1 MMTFYVLFDIY
12 INTIMKKIITLLL
25 LLLISACS
33 SKNGTQNDIKQAQ
46 SKICS
51 NVQGAAALYWDFAH
65 SLPIPLTEVP
75 LIKNPGQQF
84 VHSLSPLLG
93 FTIPKGFTAYE
104 VTDVQ
109 TATIGVNVVR
119 DDNAVVFRW
128 IPNTQ
133 TVGQVSSTTLI
144 ANEINNMFSIFGFSG
159 SPNVL
164 CSTTDSNIFEGIPS
178 QFSARLLE
186 FNGIT
191 AQVWVRSTYIAGVT
205 FSAISLTVA
214 PSNEY
219 DQQVMETFLP
229 INYQLF
235 VGRDGGFIDN
245 DGDGFPAYE
254 DPDDNDP
261 NVPINR
267 G

>member
-1 MMTFYVLFDIY
+1 
-12 INTIMKKIITLLL
+12 MKKITTLSLLL
-25 LLLISACS
+25 LFSACS
-33 SKNGTQNDIKQAQ
+33 SNDSVQNNIEQAQ

-51 NVQGAAALYWDFAH
+51 NVQGPTAIYWDFAH
-65 SLPIPLTEVP
+65 SIPIPFSQVP

-104 VTDVQ
+104 VTDYQ

-133 TVGQVSSTTLI
+133 IPGQVSSTTLI
-144 ANEINNMFSIFGFSG
+144 ANEINNMFNIFGFNG
-159 SPNVL
+159 TPNVL
-164 CSTTDSNIFEGIPS
+164 CTTTDSSVFEGIPS
-178 QFSARLLE
+178 QFSARLLQ

-191 AQVWVRSTYIAGVT
+191 AQVWVRSTYVAGVT

-214 PSNEY
+214 PTNEY
-219 DQQVMETFLP
+219 DQQVMDTFLP
-229 INYQLF
+229 INFQLF
-235 VGRDGGFIDN
+235 VGRDGSFIDN
-245 DGDGFPAYE
+245 DGDGVPAYE

-261 NVPINR
+261 NVPINN

>member
-1 MMTFYVLFDIY
+1 
-12 INTIMKKIITLLL
+12 MKKYITLSMLL
-25 LLLISACS
+25 LFLSACS
-33 SKNGTQNDIKQAQ
+33 SDSGGQKDLKQVQ
-46 SKICS
+46 SQICS
-51 NVQGAAALYWDFAH
+51 NVVGPTAMYWDFAH

-75 LIKNPGQQF
+75 TIKNPGQQF
-84 VHSLSPLLG
+84 IHSLSPLLG

-104 VTDVQ
+104 VTDYQ

-133 TVGQVSSTTLI
+133 TVGQISSTDII
-144 ANEINNMFSIFGFSG
+144 ASEINNMFSIFGFNG
-159 SPNVL
+159 TPDVL
-164 CSTTDSNIFEGIPS
+164 CSTTDNSIFEGIPS
-178 QFSARLLE
+178 QFSARLLQ

-191 AQVWVRSTYIAGVT
+191 AQVWVRSTYVAGET

-219 DQQVMETFLP
+219 DQQVMNTFLP

-235 VGRDGGFIDN
+235 VGRDGSFIDN
-245 DGDGFPAYE
+245 NGDGVPAYE

-261 NVPINR
+261 NVPFNN